1 MFIGRTRE
9 LEFLNDCYNSQ
20 KAELVVIYGRRRIG
34 KTELLK
40 EFCKDKANIF
50 YTCREFTDNLQ
61 LKSFTEKIHS
71 YHIPEFEYIDCFSDW
86 EKVFSTVLH
95 VSTEQKKLLIIDEFP
110 YACKVNESIPSVLQ
124 VLWDEKLQYENVMII
139 LCGSSMSF
147 IEKKLLA
154 EKKPLYGR
162 ATGIYKISPLPYID
176 AIKFFPNYSNE
187 DKMTAYSILGGIPH
201 YLRQFDPNA
210 SIQENVIKKILN
222 KGSALYSEVEFLLRQ
237 ELREPAVYN
246 TIIESIALG
255 NTSFNDI
262 LTSTKI
268 EKSKASV
275 YLNNL
280 VDLGIVKKEV
290 PSLNTKSK
298 QISSSKSIYVLTDNF
313 FRFWF
318 AFVFHNF
325 TDLERDDAE
334 GVWYNEIKPNLHNF
348 SSKAFENICLDYL
361 YLLNKSNKLPF
372 RISTAGRF
380 LGKTNIIIEVKPSS
394 VAIEIDI
401 LATDKNKNNYI
412 LGECKFRNEL
422 FDLGELKKLQQK
434 FYFNGNPYYFLFRL
448 AGFTDAV
455 KKEALAHNNI
465 SLFTLSDL
473 FSL

>member
-9 LEFLNDCYNSQ
+9 LEFLNDCYRSQ
-20 KAELVVIYGRRRIG
+20 KAELVVVYGRRRIG

-50 YTCREFTDNLQ
+50 YTCREFTDNVQ
-61 LKSFTEKIHS
+61 LKSFTDKVHT
-71 YHIPEFEYIDCFSDW
+71 YHLPAFDYIDCFADW
-86 EKVFSTVLH
+86 EKAFSTVLH
-95 VSTEQKKLLIIDEFP
+95 VPTDQKKILVIDEFP
-110 YACKVNESIPSVLQ
+110 YACKVNESIPSILQ
-124 VLWDEKLQYENVMII
+124 VLWDEKLQYENIMII

-162 ATGIYKISPLPYID
+162 ATGIYKMSPLPYTD
-176 AIKFFPNYSNE
+176 AIKFFPNYSDE

-201 YLRQFDPNA
+201 YLRQFDPKA

-246 TIIESIALG
+246 TVIESIALG
-255 NTSFNDI
+255 NTAFNDI

-275 YLNNL
+275 YLKNL
-280 VDLGIVKKEV
+280 VELGIVKKEV
-290 PSLNTKSK
+290 PSLKTKSK
-298 QISSSKSIYVLTDNF
+298 QISASKGIYVLTDNF

-318 AFVFHNF
+318 AFAFRNF

-334 GVWYNEIKPNLHNF
+334 GVWYNEVEPNLHDF
-348 SSKAFENICLDYL
+348 SSKAFEDVCLDYL
-361 YLLNKSNKLPF
+361 YILNKSNKLPF
-372 RISTAGRF
+372 RMSTAGRF
-380 LGKTNIIIEVKPSS
+380 WGKTNKVIDGKPTSI
-394 VAIEIDI
+394 AIEIDI
-401 LATDKNKNNYI
+401 LAADKGKSNYI
-412 LGECKFRNEL
+412 LGECKFKNET

-434 FYFNGNPYYFLFRL
+434 FYFKGTPYYYLFAL
-448 AGFTDAV
+448 SGFTDAV
-455 KKEALAHNNI
+455 KNEASTQNNI

-473 FSL
+473 FFQ

>member
-9 LEFLNDCYNSQ
+9 LEFLNDCYRSQ
-20 KAELVVIYGRRRIG
+20 KAELVVVYGRRRIG

-50 YTCREFTDNLQ
+50 YTCREFTDNVQ
-61 LKSFTEKIHS
+61 LKSFTDKVHT
-71 YHIPEFEYIDCFSDW
+71 YHLPAFDYIDCFADW
-86 EKVFSTVLH
+86 EKAFSTVLH
-95 VSTEQKKLLIIDEFP
+95 VPTDQKKILVIDEFP
-110 YACKVNESIPSVLQ
+110 YACKVNESIPSILQ
-124 VLWDEKLQYENVMII
+124 VLWDEKLQYENIMII

-162 ATGIYKISPLPYID
+162 ATGIYKMSPLPYTD
-176 AIKFFPNYSNE
+176 AIKFFPNYSDE

-246 TIIESIALG
+246 TVIESIALG
-255 NTSFNDI
+255 NTAFNDI

-275 YLNNL
+275 YLKNL
-280 VDLGIVKKEV
+280 VELGIVKKEV
-290 PSLNTKSK
+290 PSLKTKSK
-298 QISSSKSIYVLTDNF
+298 QISASKGIYVLTDNF

-318 AFVFHNF
+318 AFAFRNF

-334 GVWYNEIKPNLHNF
+334 GVWYNEVEPNLHDF
-348 SSKAFENICLDYL
+348 SSKAFEDVCLDYL
-361 YLLNKSNKLPF
+361 YILNKSNKLPF
-372 RISTAGRF
+372 RMSTAGRF
-380 LGKTNIIIEVKPSS
+380 WGKTNKVIDGKPTSI
-394 VAIEIDI
+394 AIEIDI
-401 LATDKNKNNYI
+401 LAADKGKSNYI
-412 LGECKFRNEL
+412 LGECKFKNET

-434 FYFNGNPYYFLFRL
+434 FYFKGTPYYYLFAL
-448 AGFTDAV
+448 SGFTDAV
-455 KKEALAHNNI
+455 KNEASTQNNI

-473 FSL
+473 FFQ

>member
-9 LEFLNDCYNSQ
+9 LEFLNDCYRSQ
-20 KAELVVIYGRRRIG
+20 KAELVVVYGRRRIG

-61 LKSFTEKIHS
+61 LKSFTDKVHT
-71 YHIPEFEYIDCFSDW
+71 YHIPAFDYIDCFADW
-86 EKVFSTVLH
+86 EKAFSTVLH
-95 VSTEQKKLLIIDEFP
+95 VPTDQKKILVIDEFP
-110 YACKVNESIPSVLQ
+110 YACKVNESIPSILQ
-124 VLWDEKLQYENVMII
+124 VLWDEKLQYENIMII

-162 ATGIYKISPLPYID
+162 ATGIYKMSPLPYTD
-176 AIKFFPNYSNE
+176 AIKFFPNYSDE

-201 YLRQFDPNA
+201 YLHQFDPNA

-246 TIIESIALG
+246 TVIESIALG
-255 NTSFNDI
+255 NTAFNDI

-275 YLNNL
+275 YLKNL
-280 VDLGIVKKEV
+280 VELGIVKKEV
-290 PSLNTKSK
+290 PSLKTKNK
-298 QISSSKSIYVLTDNF
+298 QISASKGIYVLTDNF

-318 AFVFHNF
+318 AFAFRNF

-334 GVWYNEIKPNLHNF
+334 GVWYNEVEPNLHDF
-348 SSKAFENICLDYL
+348 SSKAFEDVCLDYL
-361 YLLNKSNKLPF
+361 YILNKSNKLPF
-372 RISTAGRF
+372 RMSTAGRF
-380 LGKTNIIIEVKPSS
+380 WGKTNKVIDGKPTSI
-394 VAIEIDI
+394 AIEIDI
-401 LATDKNKNNYI
+401 LAADKGKSNYI
-412 LGECKFRNEL
+412 LGECKFKNET

-434 FYFNGNPYYFLFRL
+434 FYFKGTPYYYLFAL
-448 AGFTDAV
+448 SGFTDAV
-455 KKEALAHNNI
+455 KNEASTQNNI

-473 FSL
+473 FFQ

>member
-9 LEFLNDCYNSQ
+9 LEFLNDCYRSQ
-20 KAELVVIYGRRRIG
+20 KAELVVVYGRRRIG

-50 YTCREFTDNLQ
+50 YTCREFTDNVQ
-61 LKSFTEKIHS
+61 LKSFTDKVHT
-71 YHIPEFEYIDCFSDW
+71 YHIPAFDYIDCFADW
-86 EKVFSTVLH
+86 EKAFSTVLH
-95 VSTEQKKLLIIDEFP
+95 VPTDQKKILVIDEFP
-110 YACKVNESIPSVLQ
+110 YACKVNESIPSILQ
-124 VLWDEKLQYENVMII
+124 VLWDEKLQYENIMII

-162 ATGIYKISPLPYID
+162 ATGIYKMAPLPYTD
-176 AIKFFPNYSNE
+176 AIEFFPNYSDE

-255 NTSFNDI
+255 NTAFNDI

-275 YLNNL
+275 YLKNL
-280 VDLGIVKKEV
+280 VELGIVKKEV
-290 PSLNTKSK
+290 PSLKMKSK
-298 QISSSKSIYVLTDNF
+298 QISASKGIYILTDNF

-318 AFVFHNF
+318 AFAFRNF

-334 GVWYNEIKPNLHNF
+334 GVWYNEVEPNLHDF
-348 SSKAFENICLDYL
+348 SSKAFEDVCLDYL
-361 YLLNKSNKLPF
+361 YILNKSNKLPF
-372 RISTAGRF
+372 RMSTAGRF
-380 LGKTNIIIEVKPSS
+380 WGKTNKVIDGKPTSI
-394 VAIEIDI
+394 AIEIDI
-401 LATDKNKNNYI
+401 LAADKGKSNYI
-412 LGECKFRNEL
+412 LGECKFKNET

-434 FYFNGNPYYFLFRL
+434 FYFKGTPYYYLFAL
-448 AGFTDAV
+448 SGFTAAV
-455 KKEALAHNNI
+455 KNEASTQNNI
-465 SLFTLSDL
+465 SLLTLSDL
-473 FSL
+473 FSH

>member
-9 LEFLNDCYNSQ
+9 LEFLNDCYRSQ
-20 KAELVVIYGRRRIG
+20 KAELVVVYGRRRIG

-50 YTCREFTDNLQ
+50 YTCREFTDNVQ
-61 LKSFTEKIHS
+61 LKSFTDKVHT
-71 YHIPEFEYIDCFSDW
+71 YHISAFDYIDCFADW
-86 EKVFSTVLH
+86 EKAFSTVLH
-95 VSTEQKKLLIIDEFP
+95 VPTDQKKILVIDEFP
-110 YACKVNESIPSVLQ
+110 YACKVNESIPSILQ
-124 VLWDEKLQYENVMII
+124 VLWDEKLQYENIMII

-162 ATGIYKISPLPYID
+162 ATGIYKMSPLPYTD
-176 AIKFFPNYSNE
+176 AIKFFPNYSDE

-246 TIIESIALG
+246 TVIESIALG
-255 NTSFNDI
+255 NTAFNDI

-275 YLNNL
+275 YLKNL
-280 VDLGIVKKEV
+280 VELGIVKKDV
-290 PSLNTKSK
+290 PSLKTKSK
-298 QISSSKSIYVLTDNF
+298 QISASKGIYVLTDNF

-318 AFVFHNF
+318 AFAFRNF

-334 GVWYNEIKPNLHNF
+334 GVWYNEVEPNLHDF
-348 SSKAFENICLDYL
+348 SSKAFEDVCLDYL
-361 YLLNKSNKLPF
+361 YILNKSNKLPF
-372 RISTAGRF
+372 RMSTAGRF
-380 LGKTNIIIEVKPSS
+380 WGKTNKVIDGKPTSI
-394 VAIEIDI
+394 AIEIDI
-401 LATDKNKNNYI
+401 LAADKGKSNYI
-412 LGECKFRNEL
+412 LGECKFKNET

-434 FYFNGNPYYFLFRL
+434 FYFKGTPYYYLFAL
-448 AGFTDAV
+448 SGFTDAV
-455 KKEALAHNNI
+455 KNEASTQNNI

-473 FSL
+473 FFQ

>member
-9 LEFLNDCYNSQ
+9 LEFLNDCYRSQ
-20 KAELVVIYGRRRIG
+20 KAELVVVYGRRRIG

-50 YTCREFTDNLQ
+50 YTCREFTDNVQ
-61 LKSFTEKIHS
+61 LKSFTDKVHT
-71 YHIPEFEYIDCFSDW
+71 YHIPAFDYIDCFADW
-86 EKVFSTVLH
+86 EKAFSTVLH
-95 VSTEQKKLLIIDEFP
+95 VPTDQKKILVIDEFP
-110 YACKVNESIPSVLQ
+110 YACKVNESIPSILQ
-124 VLWDEKLQYENVMII
+124 VLWDEKLQYENIMII

-162 ATGIYKISPLPYID
+162 ATGIYKMSPLPYTD
-176 AIKFFPNYSNE
+176 AIKFFPNYSDE

-255 NTSFNDI
+255 NTAFNDI

-275 YLNNL
+275 YLKNL
-280 VDLGIVKKEV
+280 VELGIVKKEV
-290 PSLNTKSK
+290 PSLKTKNK
-298 QISSSKSIYVLTDNF
+298 QISASKGIYVLTDNF

-318 AFVFHNF
+318 AFAFRNF

-334 GVWYNEIKPNLHNF
+334 GVWYNEVEPNLHDF
-348 SSKAFENICLDYL
+348 SSKAFEDVCLDYL
-361 YLLNKSNKLPF
+361 YILNKSNKLPF
-372 RISTAGRF
+372 RMSTAGRF
-380 LGKTNIIIEVKPSS
+380 WGKTNKVIDGKPTSI
-394 VAIEIDI
+394 AIEIDI
-401 LATDKNKNNYI
+401 LAADKGKNNYI
-412 LGECKFRNEL
+412 LGECKFKNET

-434 FYFNGNPYYFLFRL
+434 FYFKGTPYYYLFAL
-448 AGFTDAV
+448 SGFTDAV
-455 KKEALAHNNI
+455 KNEASTQNNI
-465 SLFTLSDL
+465 SLFTLLDL
-473 FSL
+473 FSQ